1 MDRWAILLTTLTT
14 LTAHAAAPAVETPA
28 QRGKRNL
35 LTKSYNPPTMAAT
48 AVENAWKMWGLK
60 EKPAD
65 HPEQFRRRYGLH
77 PAPYPN
83 DDLPMGLRFDRR
95 VIGLVNSKGL
105 TTDCLLC
112 HGGSIFGK
120 SYVASTEDLCQ

>member
-1 MDRWAILLTTLTT
+1 MMSRWATLLTALSA
-14 LTAHAAAPAVETPA
+14 LSASAAAPAVETPA

-65 HPEQFRRRYGLH
+65 YPERFRRRYGLH
-77 PAPYPN
+77 HAPYPN
-83 DDLPMGLRFDRR
+83 DDLPMGLRFDTR
-95 VIGLVNSKGL
+95 VLGLGNRK
-105 TTDCLLC
+105 
-112 HGGSIFGK
+112 
-120 SYVASTEDLCQ
+120 